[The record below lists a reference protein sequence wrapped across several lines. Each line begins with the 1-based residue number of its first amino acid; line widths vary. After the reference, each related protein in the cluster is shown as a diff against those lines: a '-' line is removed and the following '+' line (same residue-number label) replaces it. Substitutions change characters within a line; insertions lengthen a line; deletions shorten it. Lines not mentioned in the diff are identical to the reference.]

1 MPPSK
6 LFVPVLDETKFF
18 SVEVEVPPKRLLLVV
33 NFFLFIN
40 VLFVWLNPVCD
51 RVLLFDWVSS
61 LSIRVVGGSYGCTFR
76 W

>member
-1 MPPSK
+1 MPEGLGGFGGNLEGSVWVPPSK

-40 VLFVWLNPVCD
+40 VLFVWLNPVWD
-51 RVLLFDWVSS
+51 LVLLLD
-61 LSIRVVGGSYGCTFR
+61 
-76 W
+76 